1 MKKIINILYQQ
12 NLTKAHNVMHKIC
25 GEKNTHFI
33 YLIVYTKPSKVDQRA
48 SLDDRL
54 KAFA

>member
-48 SLDDRL
+48 SPDDRL